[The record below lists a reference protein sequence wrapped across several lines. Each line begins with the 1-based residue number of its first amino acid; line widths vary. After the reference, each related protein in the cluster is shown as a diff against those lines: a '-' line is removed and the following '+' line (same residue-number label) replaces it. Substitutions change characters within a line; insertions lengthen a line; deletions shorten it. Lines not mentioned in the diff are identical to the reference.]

1 MNSIKSLLGR
11 LDPAETARL
20 RGLRRELGLAAVAPA
35 DDDEPPLAPR
45 APAPE
50 ADLPLSPAQQ
60 RLWFLAQLE
69 GVSATYHVPLAVRLR
84 GALDR
89 AALARALD
97 ALFARHQALRSV
109 FPARDGEPC
118 ARLLPPAHGLPLRE
132 HDLRDAGDR
141 YAARAALT
149 AEELH
154 APFDLAAGPLVRARL
169 LRLDEDDY
177 ELLLTQHHI
186 VCDGWSLEVLAREL
200 SALYNAFTGRAFAA
214 DPLPPLAL
222 QYPDY
227 AAWQERVC
235 ASARLRAQ
243 ADYWQQRLHG
253 APPRL
258 ELPSDRPRP
267 PQQSFAAAT
276 VPVRIDAHD
285 TAALKR
291 VARGH
296 GASAFMTVLA
306 AWAAVLAR
314 LSGQDEVVIGTP
326 AANRGHALLQPLIGF
341 FVNTLALRVDVA
353 AAASLGALLERAR
366 DAALEAQDRQE
377 LPFERVVERLQPQ
390 RRLDATPLFQAL
402 LAWQSNAPPAFAFD
416 GLLADPPRLHTDT
429 LKFDL
434 ELHLHEDADGIGG
447 TLYYSTALFDEATM
461 LRQVGYLR
469 TMLRALI
476 ADAGR
481 APGEVE
487 LVDAD
492 ERELQLRG
500 FHPGDAPRPPQEA
513 AHRAFE
519 RQARATPAAI
529 AVAHGER
536 RWRYAELDRAADRLA
551 ARLRAAGLRR
561 GGIVALC
568 LQRGIGPVVA
578 MLATLKAGGAYLPL
592 DPDYPAARLG
602 QILADAAATV
612 LLADAAGRAALA
624 ECGAALPPALDPDD
638 EAAPA
643 RGAAPEGVEPVDTDV
658 QGAADD
664 GSDDPDGSVDPSR
677 DDPDA
682 PAYLIYTSGSTGAP
696 KGVLMPHRPL
706 LNLLHWQA
714 RTLPA
719 AQTTLQYAALG
730 FDVAFQEIFGCL
742 GQGGTL
748 VLIDAPLR
756 FDFPALLAHL
766 CEHRVQRLHL
776 PYIALQG
783 LAETVAGCSQA
794 QARALDAHL
803 REVAVAG
810 EALRIT
816 PQIRRMFARLPH
828 CRLHNHYGPSET
840 HVATAL
846 TLDGPPQSW
855 PELAPIGHPIDG
867 ARAYL
872 LDPQRRPVPLGAAG
886 ELYVGGA
893 AVAHG
898 YRNQPR
904 LSAERF
910 LADPF
915 LAPADG
921 DDAPPRMYRT
931 GDLARYQADGRLLF
945 LGRNDRQI
953 KIRGFRVEP
962 GEIEARLAAHPEVA
976 EVAVIARED
985 RPGDTRLVAYVVA
998 ADPARPHAQ
1007 LAAQLRAAA
1016 AAALPDYLR
1025 PAAFVALPRLP
1036 LTPNGKLD
1044 REALPAPDGSDLARR
1059 SDAPPR
1065 PGVETELA
1073 AIWRELLGL
1082 PDSQTIGR
1090 DDHFFELGGHSL
1102 LAARLAAQL
1111 GRRAGAP
1118 VPVREVF
1125 ARPLLSEMAALLA
1138 PAAAA
1143 ATPAALDLPA
1153 EARLPDDVAT
1163 ALHAASLDP
1172 ARRAAR
1178 DRAAALP
1185 QRVLLTGANGFLGA
1199 YLLRDLLRRT
1209 PARVH
1214 CLLRCDDPGQGRA
1227 RLRAAL
1233 ATYGIERDCDLERV
1247 EIEPGDL
1254 AAPALGLAPARFDAL
1269 GERLD
1274 AIYHNGAWVHS
1285 LHPYRTLKP
1294 ANVLGTLEIL
1304 RLAARGAPSRVHYV
1318 STVATLP
1325 PRDPAIAGRLDEE
1338 TLFAR
1343 WQGLLTGYA
1352 QSKWVAEQSLRAAG
1366 AHGLPFAVYRPTHIS
1381 GDSRSAASND
1391 RDTWSLF
1398 VDACL
1403 RHRRVPEWEET
1414 LNWMPVDWMSAFIVE
1429 LSLRADGDGCSHN
1442 LIHPQSFPLRRLTD
1456 AIAAS
1461 AGAKVRRLAYR
1472 DWRALCAADPASADV
1487 AAILPAD
1494 LADDPSLADA
1504 FGEATIGNAV
1514 SERIGAQRCPP
1525 LDDALLRAYVERR
1538 NRALAGLRA
1547 G

>member
-1 MNSIKSLLGR
+1 MNPIKSLLGR

-20 RGLRRELGLAAVAPA
+20 RGLRRELGLAAGEPA
-35 DDDEPPLAPR
+35 AGDEPPLAPR
-45 APAPE
+45 AHAPG

-97 ALFARHQALRSV
+97 ALFARHEALRSV
-109 FPARDGEPC
+109 FPAREGEPC
-118 ARLLPPAHGLPLRE
+118 ARLLPASHGLPLRE

-141 YAARAALT
+141 EAARAALA

-154 APFDLAAGPLVRARL
+154 APFDLAAGPLIRARL
-169 LRLDEDDY
+169 LHLAEDDY

-186 VCDGWSLEVLAREL
+186 VCDGWSLDVLAREL
-200 SALYNAFTGRAFAA
+200 SALYNAFSGHSFAA
-214 DPLPPLAL
+214 DEADRADPLGPLAL

-227 AAWQERVC
+227 AAWQNRLC
-235 ASARLRAQ
+235 DGARLRAQ
-243 ADYWQQRLHG
+243 ADYWQQRLRG

-276 VPVRIDAHD
+276 VPVRLDAHA

-296 GASAFMTVLA
+296 GASVFMTVLA
-306 AWAAVLAR
+306 AWAAVLTR

-341 FVNTLALRVDVA
+341 FVNTLALRIDVA
-353 AAASLGALLERAR
+353 GATSLGGLLERAR

-402 LAWQSNAPPAFAFD
+402 LAWQSNAPPAFEFA
-416 GLLADPPRLHTDT
+416 GLRADPPRLHTDT

-447 TLYYSTALFDEATM
+447 TLYYSAALFDQATM

-469 TMLRALI
+469 AMLRAMI
-476 ADAGR
+476 ADAAR

-500 FHPGDAPRPPQEA
+500 FHANAAPRPPREA

-519 RQARATPAAI
+519 RQARATPDAI

-536 RWRYAELDRAADRLA
+536 RWRYDELDRAADRLA

-592 DPDYPAARLG
+592 DADYPAARLG
-602 QILADAAATV
+602 QILDDADAAV

-624 ECGAALPPALDPDD
+624 DCGATLPPTLDPDED
-638 EAAPA
+638 SVPA
-643 RGAAPEGVEPVDTDV
+643 DAVAIDDVD
-658 QGAADD
+658 
-664 GSDDPDGSVDPSR
+664 SDDPDIDDPES

-714 RTLPA
+714 RALPA

-748 VLIDAPLR
+748 VLVDAPLR

-783 LAETVAGCSQA
+783 LAETVAGCDPA
-794 QARALDAHL
+794 QARALDQHL

-816 PQIRRMFARLPH
+816 PQIRRMFDRLPR

-855 PELAPIGHPIDG
+855 PELASIGHPIDG
-867 ARAYL
+867 ARVYL
-872 LDPQRRPVPLGAAG
+872 LDLQRRPVPLGAAG
-886 ELYVGGA
+886 ELYVGGT

-915 LAPADG
+915 AAPADG
-921 DDAPPRMYRT
+921 DGDGTPPRMYRT

-962 GEIEARLAAHPEVA
+962 GEIEARLAAHPGVA

-985 RPGDTRLVAYVVA
+985 RPGETRLVAYVVA
-998 ADPARPHAQ
+998 ADPTRPHAQ
-1007 LAAQLRAAA
+1007 LAAELRAAA

-1025 PAAFVALPRLP
+1025 PSAFVALPRLP

-1044 REALPAPDGSDLARR
+1044 RDALPAPDGSDLARR

-1065 PGVETELA
+1065 PGAESELA
-1073 AIWRELLGL
+1073 AIWRDLLGL
-1082 PDSQTIGR
+1082 PDPQTIGH

-1102 LAARLAAQL
+1102 LAARLAARL
-1111 GRRAGAP
+1111 GRRAGAA

-1138 PAAAA
+1138 PAAPAA
-1143 ATPAALDLPA
+1143 APAALDLPA
-1153 EARLPDDVAT
+1153 EARLPDDVSA
-1163 ALHAASLDP
+1163 ALRAASLDP
-1172 ARRAAR
+1172 ARRAGR
-1178 DRAAALP
+1178 ERATAAP

-1199 YLLRDLLRRT
+1199 YLLRELLRRT

-1214 CLLRCDDPGQGRA
+1214 CLLRCDDADQGRA

-1233 ATYGIERDCDLERV
+1233 AAYGIERDCDLERV

-1254 AAPALGLAPARFDAL
+1254 ALPALGLAPARFDAL
-1269 GERLD
+1269 GECLD

-1294 ANVLGTLEIL
+1294 ANVLGTMEIL

-1325 PRDPAIAGRLDEE
+1325 PRDPAVAGRLDEE
-1338 TLFAR
+1338 TVFAR

-1403 RHRRVPEWEET
+1403 RHRCVPELEET
-1414 LNWMPVDWMSAFIVE
+1414 LNWLPVDWMSAFIVE
-1429 LSLRADGDGCSHN
+1429 LSLRADADGRSHN

-1461 AGAKVRRLAYR
+1461 AGAPVRCLGYR

-1487 AAILPAD
+1487 AAILPAE
-1494 LADDPSLADA
+1494 LADEPGLADA

-1514 SERIGAQRCPP
+1514 GERIGAQRCPP

-1538 NRALAGLRA
+1538 NRALAAVRSG
-1547 G
+1547 